1 AAEDFALGTA
11 GAGTG
16 ATTGTLKGGLGSAST
31 QLANGITIAALVAV
45 NAVGQANVGEGPQ
58 FWAAPFE
65 VAKEF
70 GGLGLPS
77 PFPADAVTP
86 RLKRWRSAGENTTI
100 AVVATDAR
108 LSKPQAKRL
117 AVMAHDGFARAL
129 WPAHTPIDGDLIF
142 ALATGHIEL

>member
-1 AAEDFALGTA
+1 TV
-11 GAGTG
+11 
-16 ATTGTLKGGLGSAST
+16 S
-31 QLANGITIAALVAV
+31 ALVAV
-45 NAVGQANVGEGPQ
+45 NAVGQANVGEGPH

-86 RLKRWRSAGENTTI
+86 RPTRSRPAGENTTI

-108 LSKPQAKRL
+108 LSHPQAKRL
-117 AVMAHDGFARAL
+117 AVMAHGGLARAH
-129 WPAHTPIDGDLIF
+129 WPAHSPIDGGLTD
-142 ALATGHIEL
+142 ALASGHLELADPVADRIEIGAAGGACMSRAI